1 MAQEEEEEI
10 FDVERADL
18 LVKELRKV
26 FNSGKTKSY
35 EWRMLQLKS
44 ILKMIEEKERE
55 IIKALYNDLS
65 KPEQEAFI
73 AEV

>member
-1 MAQEEEEEI
+1 MAEEEEEEI